1 MSVASV
7 PPRQAGKREEHGG
20 PIISGGRLPEGQRRA
35 YDIAAAAYDAERY
48 ESTEGR
54 FFNDVE
60 IEVLR
65 EWLRPSAGF
74 RLLELPA
81 GTGRV
86 AIPLAASG
94 ATVVGGDISE
104 NMLRAALDKKRR
116 EGVTHAHFAQL
127 NGLGLPF
134 ADNTFDA
141 VTSFKFFHLVPN
153 ELKRAF
159 VEEMA
164 RVTKPGGKVIIEFNS
179 PYYGGVLAFYRYY
192 FRKRKPGGMRQKCL
206 FPDQV
211 PALFAGLT
219 VRRRLGVKLP
229 FAGALSRI
237 VGHRAVA
244 AMNRVIGSIPGLRYV
259 TYAILIEAEK
269 AHPVASRVGR

>member
-1 MSVASV
+1 MSVSSV
-7 PPRQAGKREEHGG
+7 PPREADRREGRPE
-20 PIISGGRLPEGQRRA
+20 PAASGGRLPEDQRRA

-48 ESTEGR
+48 ESPEGR

-60 IEVLR
+60 IEILR

-81 GTGRV
+81 GTGRI
-86 AIPLAASG
+86 AIPLAADG

-116 EGVTHAHFAQL
+116 DGVAHAHFAQL

-134 ADNTFDA
+134 ADDTFDA

-153 ELKRAF
+153 ETKRAF
-159 VEEMA
+159 IQEMA
-164 RVTKPGGKVIIEFNS
+164 RVTKPGGKVVIEFNS

-211 PALFAGLT
+211 PTLFAGLR

-229 FAGALSRI
+229 FAGALSR
-237 VGHRAVA
+237 VLGHLAVA
-244 AMNRVIGSIPGLRYV
+244 AVNRIVGSVP
-259 TYAILIEAEK
+259 
-269 AHPVASRVGR
+269 